1 MQRQKYWLRELIFC
15 TTGGHISRMH
25 LVSPFKH
32 RSFTDFR
39 LFDTEVLTALWVE
52 CLQILLVSYLVD
64 SNWKIDIKGK
74 IWGNFAWPRTIR
86 YQVEYSTFSNTQH
99 TQHYFRFHCTVFN
112 NNIQQGPKVWSTLKT
127 WDLKSNLGTFKTFS
141 TTSLLQIK
149 DLVLSGS
156 LITGCIWTVN
166 LKRAFPTQF
175 IFMEIPGRLRV

>member
-1 MQRQKYWLRELIFC
+1 MGIL
-15 TTGGHISRMH
+15 
-25 LVSPFKH
+25 
-32 RSFTDFR
+32 
-39 LFDTEVLTALWVE
+39 VE
-52 CLQILLVSYLVD
+52 CSIFSGPFQTQTVYRLSVVWHRGADCFVGGMSLFLLVSYLVD

-74 IWGNFAWPRTIR
+74 IWGNFAWPRTIW
-86 YQVEYSTFSNTQH
+86 YQVQYSTFSNTQH

-112 NNIQQGPKVWSTLKT
+112 NNIQQGPKVWSTLKI

-156 LITGCIWTVN
+156 LITGCIWSVN

-175 IFMEIPGRLRV
+175 VFMEIPGRLLV